1 MRVPTEHQRRETAAK
16 IAALTLANAFIFQ
29 DQLAAGDSRV
39 MTLRAMLSRADL
51 IGTADWH
58 WKYICSEIN
67 YVPIFKIARDI
78 LLTLP
83 SNSTSDGAV
92 RRLANQA
99 LAITTQKAALRHD
112 LMGRIYHW

>member
-1 MRVPTEHQRRETAAK
+1 MAVSTESRRRETAAK

-29 DQLAAGDSRV
+29 EQLAAADSRV
-39 MTLRAMLSRADL
+39 MTLRSMLSRPDL
-51 IGTADWH
+51 MGTADWH

-83 SNSTSDGAV
+83 SSSTSDVAL
-92 RRLANQA
+92 RRLAGQA
-99 LAITTQKAALRHD
+99 LAITAR
-112 LMGRIYHW
+112 